1 MSELTLQFL
10 AFFKVIC
17 VAVFGLFYGLGG
29 MIEKKVRRIGG
40 PIWIAISISIIGCI
54 QKTISLWYFLYPIL
68 LMASLCIG
76 YGAEERKEKIKKR
89 ALYGLA
95 LGISALPIAIV
106 TSKWILFNFHLILCL
121 GASIL
126 LGVYNPLR
134 NARDEE
140 TLIATLSVIIPIFMI

>member
-10 AFFKVIC
+10 AFFKVIS

-76 YGAEERKEKIKKR
+76 YGAEEKKEKIKKR

-95 LGISALPIAIV
+95 LGVSAIPVAIV
-106 TSKWILFNFHLILCL
+106 TSKWLLFGFHLVLCI
-121 GASIL
+121 GASVL

-140 TLIATLSVIIPIFMI
+140 TLIATLSVIMPIFMI

>member
-17 VAVFGLFYGLGG
+17 IAVFGLLYGFGG
-29 MIEKKVRRIGG
+29 MVKKSIRRVGG
-40 PIWIAISISIIGCI
+40 PVWIAISILIISSI
-54 QKTISLWYFLYPIL
+54 QKTISLWYFLYPL
-68 LMASLCIG
+68 LLAGALCIG
-76 YGAEERKEKIKKR
+76 YGAEKKSEKIKKR

-95 LGISALPIAIV
+95 LGFSAIPVAIV
-106 TSKWILFNFHLILCL
+106 TSKWLLFGFHLALCI
-121 GASIL
+121 GASVL

-140 TLIATLSVIIPIFMI
+140 TLIGALSVIIPVFMV

>member
-10 AFFKVIC
+10 AFFKVIA

-29 MIEKKVRRIGG
+29 MIKKSIRRIGG
-40 PIWIAISISIIGCI
+40 PVWIAISILIISSI

-68 LMASLCIG
+68 LMGSLCIG
-76 YGAEERKEKIKKR
+76 YGAERKSEKIKKR

-95 LGISALPIAIV
+95 LGVSAIPIAII
-106 TSKWILFNFHLILCL
+106 TSKWLLFGFHLILCI
-121 GASIL
+121 GANVL
-126 LGVYNPLR
+126 FGVCNPLR

-140 TLIATLSVIIPIFMI
+140 TLIGILSVIIPIFMV

>member
-1 MSELTLQFL
+1 MSELTLQLL
-10 AFFKVIC
+10 AFFKVID
-17 VAVFGLFYGLGG
+17 VAEFGLFYGLGG
-29 MIEKKVRRIGG
+29 MIKKEIKRVGG
-40 PIWIAISISIIGCI
+40 PIWIAISISIIGFI

-76 YGAEERKEKIKKR
+76 YGAEEKKEKLKKR

-95 LGISALPIAIV
+95 LGISALPVVVI
-106 TSKWILFNFHLILCL
+106 TSRWFLFGFHLILCL

-140 TLIATLSVIIPIFMI
+140 TLIASLSVILPIFMI